1 MQKRLKDYGINIGNL
16 PTGPLNKITDVKGV
30 RVGHSTIS
38 DGDIQTG
45 VTAIIPHDTNI
56 FNNKVVAAS
65 YAMNGFGKTMG
76 TLQIDELGTIET
88 PILLTNTLSVGVVA
102 NHLISYMLEQNKE
115 IGDTTGTVN
124 TVIGECNDMFLNN
137 IRKQS
142 ITEKNVREALESAT
156 TNFEEGSIGA
166 GAGMKCFGLKGG
178 IGSSSRII
186 TYPHGKYTLG
196 ILVLSNFG
204 EIDQFRLNGIHV
216 GPIIKAKLQTK
227 SETGDKGS
235 IIIIIATDL
244 PVTSRQLK
252 RIIKRASVGL
262 SRTGSFLGNGSG
274 DVFIGFSTANTI
286 SHENKGELQTI
297 KVIHEDD
304 LDQAFLATAD
314 ATEEAIL
321 QSLLTSKTT
330 TGRNGNTLYS
340 LAELMSEIISK

>member
-1 MQKRLKDYGINIGNL
+1 MQKGLKDYGINIGNL
-16 PTGPLNKITDVKGV
+16 PTGALNKITDVKGV

-38 DGDIQTG
+38 NGDIQTG

-88 PILLTNTLSVGVVA
+88 PILLTNTLSVGAVA
-102 NHLISYMLEQNKE
+102 NHLIGYMLEQNEE

-124 TVIGECNDMFLNN
+124 PVIGECNDMFLNN

-142 ITEKNVREALESAT
+142 ITETNVREALET
-156 TNFEEGSIGA
+156 TAPNFDEGSVGA

-178 IGSSSRII
+178 IGSSSRIL

-196 ILVLSNFG
+196 VLVLSNFG

-235 IIIIIATDL
+235 IMIIIATDL

-262 SRTGSFLGNGSG
+262 SRTGSFIGNGSG
-274 DVFIGFSTANTI
+274 DVFIGFSTAKTI
-286 SHENKGELQTI
+286 SHENKGELQTL

-321 QSLLTSKTT
+321 QSLLTAKTT
-330 TGRNGNTLYS
+330 TGRNGNKLFS